1 MLVNTGLRAFAPP
14 PSGGDVTNFLLNC
27 AANVAP
33 LQRLTLARMH
43 APLVAAGALDP
54 TVPVE
59 GALHFLLSLLHHL
72 HRGSSGSRPR
82 TLRLIGATR
91 LRGAHGYQG
100 LSWCSLY
107 QGRGG
112 VSRRNQR
119 KIRRRH
125 HRAPRRS
132 PGRSHRR

>member
-91 LRGAHGYQG
+91 LRGAQVIRAFMMVYQKMPRMARAPAEFPF
-100 LSWCSLY
+100 SLFLLA
-107 QGRGG
+107 RLD
-112 VSRRNQR
+112 VSR
-119 KIRRRH
+119 
-125 HRAPRRS
+125 
-132 PGRSHRR
+132 